1 MTQKEHGERRRE
13 SIHTGTYELTGISGA
28 LTGGAGLSPR
38 DLTVFNGEGLFPQVL
53 FVGNDASG
61 QIGLWVTDGFDSVA
75 AAARAR
81 RTARSLATVP
91 PHLDVKFVLPKARIG

>member
-1 MTQKEHGERRRE
+1 LA
-13 SIHTGTYELTGISGA
+13 TGTYELTGISGA

-61 QIGLWVTDGFDSVA
+61 HIGLWVTDGFDSVA

-81 RTARSLATVP
+81 RTARSLADGKIISRSRGPAKP
-91 PHLDVKFVLPKARIG
+91 PPT